1 MSAQSKNNIFSNHI
15 IILLLLLSIPFL
27 GLLGCGTKK
36 VNTQTNIKSQKI
48 VNSAYSQM
56 GKKYRLGGSSP
67 NKGFDCS
74 GLVWWAYKTNG
85 ISVPR
90 ITIDQAKAGKKIS
103 KNNAMPG
110 DIVVFK
116 TSNSPRGLHTGIY
129 AGNGSFIHSPKAGEK
144 VRLESINIDYWKK
157 KLVSFRRI
165 IN

>member
-1 MSAQSKNNIFSNHI
+1 
-15 IILLLLLSIPFL
+15 
-27 GLLGCGTKK
+27 
-36 VNTQTNIKSQKI
+36 
-48 VNSAYSQM
+48 
-56 GKKYRLGGSSP
+56 
-67 NKGFDCS
+67 
-74 GLVWWAYKTNG
+74 
-85 ISVPR
+85 
-90 ITIDQAKAGKKIS
+90 
-103 KNNAMPG
+103 MPG